1 MEKKEPVQANIPRI
15 SELNKQEKKNSAAP
29 SGDTTS
35 PKTPSSESS
44 LDQKNII
51 VTEDSTERTATPSK
65 SSSSSPSKFISK
77 TSRFLKK

>member
-15 SELNKQEKKNSAAP
+15 SELTKEKKNSAAP

-51 VTEDSTERTATPSK
+51 VTENSTERTATPSK
-65 SSSSSPSKFISK
+65 SSSSSPSRFVSK